1 MCIVVA
7 CTRLKCRWA
16 MIGFAA
22 AILVEAATGNSVGA
36 QLISYG
42 KATGLLGDMS
52 GF

>member
-1 MCIVVA
+1 MV
-7 CTRLKCRWA
+7 
-16 MIGFAA
+16 GFAA